1 MSTTSMITRPPGSLM
16 HDPPHPGEVLREG
29 WLTPLG
35 LSVTAAAEHFGI
47 ARKTLS
53 EILNGQAGI
62 SAPMA
67 LRLSQALGTTA
78 EQWLTLQAHYD
89 LWQARRH
96 ADSRAEV
103 EVALAADH
111 EHCISFSRARGVGP
125 GRSRRRASTESD
137 KAISLRVGKPC
148 LTALVSR
155 RNCSPA
161 WRSWTMKSPR
171 HGRPRRVRKPGRGR
185 ISGGTALSKPSKHT
199 WPRESQPSVT
209 AHDGNLDPVERRS
222 ALRQATR

>member
-1 MSTTSMITRPPGSLM
+1 MSTTSIITRPPGSLM

-78 EQWLTLQAHYD
+78 EHWLILQAHYD
-89 LWQARRH
+89 LWQARRLRIRVPKLRWP
-96 ADSRAEV
+96 RAAS
-103 EVALAADH
+103 AL
-111 EHCISFSRARGVGP
+111 GVRVG
-125 GRSRRRASTESD
+125 GQARRRA
-137 KAISLRVGKPC
+137 K
-148 LTALVSR
+148 
-155 RNCSPA
+155 
-161 WRSWTMKSPR
+161 
-171 HGRPRRVRKPGRGR
+171 
-185 ISGGTALSKPSKHT
+185 
-199 WPRESQPSVT
+199 
-209 AHDGNLDPVERRS
+209 
-222 ALRQATR
+222 